1 MTTVLFFFLVLVFS
15 ETNYVILF
23 VLFFFCMHTFV
34 CMGGVAHVCG
44 CLWRPEVDMDVVLD
58 FIPLLSTETGCL
70 AEPRAHQLGSLPS
83 HLSLDPCSYLLSAGI
98 AGRAVMLA
106 WLLCGCWQVF
116 YPLGIT
122 PAPSLWYSNRFS
134 VSPIPFTLL
143 YGMLL
148 EGRVVPYS
156 SLIISIGM
164 SPWISI

>member
-1 MTTVLFFFLVLVFS
+1 M
-15 ETNYVILF
+15 
-23 VLFFFCMHTFV
+23 
-34 CMGGVAHVCG
+34 CG

-83 HLSLDPCSYLLSAGI
+83 HLSLDPCSYLLSAET
-98 AGRAVMLA
+98 AGRLSCLHGFYVDAGKCFTHWASPQPHHCGILTDFLFPPF
-106 WLLCGCWQVF
+106 LLH
-116 YPLGIT
+116 
-122 PAPSLWYSNRFS
+122 
-134 VSPIPFTLL
+134 LL
-143 YGMLL
+143 IGMLL